1 MFKLGLIVNP
11 LAGIGGPAALKGS
24 DGEAAAE
31 ALREG
36 AGLRAPDRA
45 ARALDV
51 IFHALGGGAVSVLTC
66 PGLMGESV
74 ARQCG
79 FVPELVCETDPLNT
93 RPEDTEQA
101 ARVLE
106 NKSVD
111 LLLFVGGDGTARNI
125 CNAVSPNQPVL
136 GVPAGVKMHS
146 GVYAIT
152 PEAAGEVVC
161 RLVRADLV
169 DIRRQEVRDIDED
182 AFRRGRVM
190 SRYYGELLVP
200 EEGRF
205 MQQVKDGGREVE
217 ALVVDEIADTLME
230 EMEDDTLYLVG
241 PGSTTAGLM
250 AAMGLD
256 NTLLGVDL
264 VRNGQL
270 LARDVSAGQI
280 EQAVVGFNGPV
291 SIIITPIGGQG
302 MLLGRGNQQLTPAII
317 RRAGRENLIVVATK
331 TKITELAGR
340 PLMVD
345 SNDPQLDRELAGYV
359 PVLTGYRDR
368 ILYPIGY
375 GAT

>member
-11 LAGIGGPAALKGS
+11 LAGIGGPTALKGS

-31 ALREG
+31 AFRNG
-36 AGLRAPDRA
+36 AELRAPERA
-45 ARALDV
+45 ARALEV
-51 IFHALGGGAVSVLTC
+51 IFHALGGDAVSVLTC

-106 NKSVD
+106 NKGVD

-125 CNAVSPNQPVL
+125 CNAVSPHQPVL

-146 GVYAIT
+146 GVYAMT

-169 DIRRQEVRDIDED
+169 DIRRQEVRDIDEE
-182 AFRRGRVM
+182 AFRQGRVM

-264 VRNGQL
+264 VRNRQL
-270 LARDVSAGQI
+270 LAGDVSAGQI
-280 EQAVVGFNGPV
+280 EQALEGFNGPV

-317 RRAGRENLIVVATK
+317 RRAGRDNLIVVATK
-331 TKITELAGR
+331 TKITELGGR

-368 ILYPIGY
+368 ILYPIG
-375 GAT
+375 

>member
-1 MFKLGLIVNP
+1 
-11 LAGIGGPAALKGS
+11 
-24 DGEAAAE
+24 
-31 ALREG
+31 
-36 AGLRAPDRA
+36 
-45 ARALDV
+45 
-51 IFHALGGGAVSVLTC
+51 
-66 PGLMGESV
+66 
-74 ARQCG
+74 
-79 FVPELVCETDPLNT
+79 
-93 RPEDTEQA
+93 
-101 ARVLE
+101 
-106 NKSVD
+106 
-111 LLLFVGGDGTARNI
+111 
-125 CNAVSPNQPVL
+125 
-136 GVPAGVKMHS
+136 
-146 GVYAIT
+146 
-152 PEAAGEVVC
+152 
-161 RLVRADLV
+161 V

>member
-1 MFKLGLIVNP
+1 
-11 LAGIGGPAALKGS
+11 
-24 DGEAAAE
+24 
-31 ALREG
+31 
-36 AGLRAPDRA
+36 
-45 ARALDV
+45 
-51 IFHALGGGAVSVLTC
+51 
-66 PGLMGESV
+66 
-74 ARQCG
+74 
-79 FVPELVCETDPLNT
+79 
-93 RPEDTEQA
+93 
-101 ARVLE
+101 
-106 NKSVD
+106 
-111 LLLFVGGDGTARNI
+111 
-125 CNAVSPNQPVL
+125 
-136 GVPAGVKMHS
+136 MHS

>member
-31 ALREG
+31 AFKKG
-36 AGLRAPDRA
+36 AGLRAPERA
-45 ARALDV
+45 ARAMDV
-51 IFHALGGGAVSVLTC
+51 IFHSLGGEAVTVLTC

-79 FVPELVCETDPLNT
+79 FVPELVCDTDPLNT
-93 RPEDTEQA
+93 RPEDTEKA
-101 ARVLE
+101 AGTLAD
-106 NKSVD
+106 KGVD
-111 LLLFVGGDGTARNI
+111 LLMFVGGDGTARNI
-125 CNAVSPNQPVL
+125 CNVVSSRQPVL

-152 PEAAGEVVC
+152 PEAAGDVVC
-161 RLVRADLV
+161 RLVRAALV
-169 DIRRQEVRDIDED
+169 DIRLQEVRDIDEM
-182 AFRRGRVM
+182 AFREGRVM

-217 ALVVDEIADTLME
+217 ALVVGEIADTLIE
-230 EMEDDTLYLVG
+230 EMDDDTLYLVG

-264 VRNGQL
+264 IRGGQL
-270 LARDVSAGQI
+270 LAADVSVTQI
-280 EQAVVGFNGPV
+280 ERELETFSGPV

-302 MLLGRGNQQLTPAII
+302 ILLGRGNQQLTPAII
-317 RRAGRENLIVVATK
+317 RRVGRDNLIVVATK

-340 PLMVD
+340 PLVVD
-345 SNDPQLDRELAGYV
+345 SNDPQLDRDLAGYI

-368 ILYPIGY
+368 VLYPIGY